1 MRQEID
7 AFLTS
12 LEIEPA
18 HSESTQL
25 AYANDL
31 RVFLRFLEGSLAHPP
46 SLSDLNAL
54 NISAFLDS
62 EQRLGRSRNT
72 IIRRLATLKYFRDFL
87 VQENLVPESSFSVKD
102 DKIQQVISD
111 VPINKSLKCL
121 SQDQIQSLLTMM
133 DSSERPRAL
142 RDRGIL
148 MLLLETGL
156 SVRNLTELDMTDLD
170 LRASRFHVNL
180 EKKGDLWLALGGAY
194 QAIKDYVHIGRPYL
208 LHHIGEPALFISQMG
223 SRLSRQGIWQILTHW
238 GRMANPPITISPR
251 ILRHTAVLRM
261 KRSGLSNAEIQ
272 IRLGH
277 RNPISTQALIRRL
290 KAACPDQL

>member
-62 EQRLGRSRNT
+62 ERRLGRRRNT

-121 SQDQIQSLLTMM
+121 SQEQIQSLLTMM

>member
-62 EQRLGRSRNT
+62 ERRLGRRRNT